1 MRVKPRHSA
10 IWRDL
15 WVPLAGAAGAGALVL
30 IVGGVLGP
38 VSLAL
43 WVGAG
48 LAALA
53 AYAALKGVG
62 AGRAQPTEDEIARL
76 LLAHS
81 ADGLLRLGR
90 DGCIR
95 FASAEAGTLLDRA
108 PFDLHRHSI
117 TEFASGAAR
126 TEVQTALARTSYF
139 GADTTVAFLV
149 RPGGGEAVW
158 VEMNCRPLFPDAQ
171 AARGGEP
178 AFEMVAILRD
188 VTAQMEQETA
198 LRSERD
204 AALAEARGKAQFL
217 ANMSHELRTPLN
229 AIIGFSEIM
238 TTEMFGALGNPRY
251 TEYANHIR
259 ESGEHLRDLI
269 NDVLD
274 VSKIE
279 AGRYALE
286 LERVSVP
293 TMFEETLKLVSVTA
307 KAHKVT
313 LDVQFPEGLPRVSA
327 DRRAVKQMLLNLL
340 SNAIKFTREGGTVT
354 AAARVDRGQ
363 MVIEVRDTGHGISKA
378 DLARLAQPYEQ
389 VDRRRGESES
399 AADKGTGL
407 GLSLVKAFAGLH
419 GGRLEFESAE
429 GEGTTVRVRLPLDGP
444 HGAKPKDDAP
454 PAPIAFSPRRVA

>member
-1 MRVKPRHSA
+1 MRVKPRPSA

-15 WVPLAGAAGAGALVL
+15 RVPLAGGASVGALVL
-30 IVGGVLGP
+30 IVAAALGP

-48 LAALA
+48 LAVLA
-53 AYAALKGVG
+53 TFAGLKGWG
-62 AGRAQPTEDEIARL
+62 ARRVDPADDEIARL

-95 FASAEAGTLLDRA
+95 FASAEAGTLLGRA
-108 PFDLHRHSI
+108 PFELHRHSI

-171 AARGGEP
+171 APRGGEP

-188 VTAQMEQETA
+188 VTAQMERETA

-286 LERVSVP
+286 FERVSVP

-307 KAHKVT
+307 KARKVT
-313 LDVQFPEGLPRVSA
+313 LDVQFPDGLPRVSA

-340 SNAIKFTREGGTVT
+340 SNAIKFTPEGGTVT

-363 MVIEVRDTGHGISKA
+363 MVIEVRDTGLGIPKA

-389 VDRRRGESES
+389 VAQAHGNEGP
-399 AADKGTGL
+399 ADKGTGL

-419 GGRLEFESAE
+419 RGRLEFESEE
-429 GEGTTVRVRLPLDGP
+429 GVGTTVRVRLPLEGP
-444 HGAKPKDDAP
+444 RSAKPVDDTP
-454 PAPIAFSPRRVA
+454 SAPIAFSPRRVA